1 MKGSEVLKIKME
13 SPGSKTLTII
23 AEGVR
28 IEGKIYSKGSTRI
41 DGEVTGEIVS
51 ENELIIGREGKVEA
65 TINTSNA
72 TIAGNF
78 KGEMI
83 VSGEIE
89 ITSTGRFIGNLT
101 QKDALLTVAK
111 GGLFKGQILISENQ
125 DIFKFP
131 PDKSLGSSQPKIQAP
146 AQSQALTG
154 PQPLGF
160 SYNQSQAN
168 PNTTIKVPVRET
180 DILI

>member
-1 MKGSEVLKIKME
+1 MKGIEVLQKNKTE

-23 AEGVR
+23 AEGVK

-41 DGEVTGEIVS
+41 DGEVVGEIVS

-65 TINTSNA
+65 NINTTNA

-89 ITSTGRFIGNLT
+89 ITATGKFTGNLT

-111 GGLFKGQILISENQ
+111 GGIFKGQILISENQ
-125 DIFKFP
+125 DIFKFA
-131 PDKSLGSSQPKIQAP
+131 PDKSFGASVQSKAQIPNESQPSHSIYTQ
-146 AQSQALTG
+146 
-154 PQPLGF
+154 PQT
-160 SYNQSQAN
+160 N
-168 PNTTIKVPVRET
+168 PGIGIRTPVREN
-180 DILI
+180 DIRI